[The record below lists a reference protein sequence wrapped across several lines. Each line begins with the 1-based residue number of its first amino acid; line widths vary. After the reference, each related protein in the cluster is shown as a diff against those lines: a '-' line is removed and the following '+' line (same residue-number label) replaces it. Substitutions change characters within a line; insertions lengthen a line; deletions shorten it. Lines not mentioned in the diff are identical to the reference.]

1 MNTQKIP
8 QFDSIQE
15 MAQFW
20 DTHDLTDFAD
30 EVEEVDENVFERK
43 TAIEVR
49 LEPQEVQAVQEIAQ
63 SEGMDL
69 ADLIHQWVI
78 EKIHMAG

>member
-30 EVEEVDENVFERK
+30 EIEEVTETVFERE
-43 TAIEVR
+43 TAIEMH

-63 SEGMDL
+63 SEGIDL
-69 ADLIHQWVI
+69 ADLIHS
-78 EKIHMAG
+78 G

>member
-1 MNTQKIP
+1 MNSQKIP

-30 EVEEVDENVFERK
+30 EVEEVAEDVFERK

-63 SEGMDL
+63 SEGIGL
-69 ADLIHQWVI
+69 ADLIHLWII
-78 EKIHMAG
+78 EKLHVSG

>member
-30 EVEEVDENVFERK
+30 EIEEVTETVFKRE
-43 TAIEVR
+43 TAIEVH

-63 SEGMDL
+63 SKGIDL
-69 ADLIHQWVI
+69 ADLIHEWVI
-78 EKIHMAG
+78 EKIHLAG